1 MLGGGSLIMVT
12 AVTVCNYGLCQPK
25 FDSTLKLLFQT
36 PKQQYN
42 LIILMSHHSS
52 STLYECNILV
62 VTAKKLTLLNSPQ
75 SNLASPGL
83 CGLPE
88 AEITQMK

>member
-52 STLYECNILV
+52 ST
-62 VTAKKLTLLNSPQ
+62 
-75 SNLASPGL
+75 
-83 CGLPE
+83 
-88 AEITQMK
+88 